1 MKPENAVE
9 VNHVSM
15 CFNLYQQK
23 VDSLKEYVIKAIKGQ
38 LYFEEFWALQDVSF
52 EIKRGES
59 VALMGKNGCGKSTML
74 KTIAGVLKP
83 TKGSVERLSDI
94 APMIELGVGFDFD
107 LTARE
112 NVYLNGALLGYS
124 QEMLDDNFDKIINF
138 AELER
143 FVDVPIKNFSS
154 GMLARLGFAISTVKN
169 AEILIVD
176 EILSVGDYKFQE
188 KCEERIHEMMKN
200 NTTVLFVSH
209 SKDQVK
215 KICNRGIL
223 LDSGKVVLDADIDS
237 VCEKY
242 GQE

>member
-9 VNHVSM
+9 VKDVSM

-38 LYFEEFWALQDVSF
+38 LYYEEFWALQNISF

-112 NVYLNGALLGYS
+112 NIYLNGALLGYS
-124 QEMLDDNFDKIINF
+124 KQMLDENFEHIIKF

-143 FVDVPIKNFSS
+143 FIDVPIKNFSS

-188 KCEERIHEMMKN
+188 KCEQRIHEMMQN

-209 SKDQVK
+209 SKEQVK
-215 KICNRGIL
+215 QICNRGIL
-223 LDSGKVVLDADIDS
+223 LEAGKVIMDDNIDA
-237 VCEKY
+237 VCERY
-242 GQE
+242 GQV

>member
-1 MKPENAVE
+1 
-9 VNHVSM
+9 
-15 CFNLYQQK
+15 
-23 VDSLKEYVIKAIKGQ
+23 
-38 LYFEEFWALQDVSF
+38 
-52 EIKRGES
+52 
-59 VALMGKNGCGKSTML
+59 
-74 KTIAGVLKP
+74 
-83 TKGSVERLSDI
+83 
-94 APMIELGVGFDFD
+94 
-107 LTARE
+107 
-112 NVYLNGALLGYS
+112 
-124 QEMLDDNFDKIINF
+124 
-138 AELER
+138 
-143 FVDVPIKNFSS
+143 
-154 GMLARLGFAISTVKN
+154 MLARLGFAISTVKN